1 MEFALQILFWFEFW
15 LNLCT
20 INHLFRFKCRVLSLC
35 SFHALSKE
43 KSSFQKFFFQKFSN
57 FVTIVSNWF
66 LVESVHNKP
75 MLWILKSNEGSMV
88 MCTEIE
94 DSRSACLLPLIR
106 FMIWGPGLDLH
117 FSSNSLFFFNFV
129 FSKNYFCEFAVW
141 MPIYLLLLFH
151 F

>member
-1 MEFALQILFWFEFW
+1 MLRAQSLQFSCALP
-15 LNLCT
+15 
-20 INHLFRFKCRVLSLC
+20 
-35 SFHALSKE
+35 KE

-75 MLWILKSNEGSMV
+75 MLWILKNNEGSMV

-94 DSRSACLLPLIR
+94 DLRSACLLPLIG

-117 FSSNSLFFFNFV
+117 FSSISLFFFNFV
-129 FSKNYFCEFAVW
+129 FSKNYFVSLQYECRF
-141 MPIYLLLLFH
+141 IYFYYFIFNLSLICNF
-151 F
+151 